1 MRQTTH
7 YLIPKFTAKTLGSA
21 ACGLLALAAQA
32 AQAMDR
38 LPAAGDGPEGKPEQ
52 ILLFDFEEAKDVE
65 PWRQRLARGSEW
77 VKQSGDFASSGK
89 HSLELFSPKGGHGEM
104 FHAIVATPVTDWR
117 GYGYL
122 SMDIRNPA
130 DTDTTIAVSLGT
142 GLNNYD
148 SPSVWSGY
156 KYVITVPAKSAA
168 TYAFD
173 LAEADPFIARDKIDT
188 IFVYNEYVP
197 ADISLHLDNVR
208 LVRDEDALAS
218 SSPLRKESAQ
228 VGQLL
233 RDRAVKDT
241 REILGRCEP
250 SPQVDELEE
259 RLQAMSGET
268 GRGFLL
274 YPQFHEQLNDLR
286 TAAGR
291 ESMMQQWRKNTPF
304 GNDRLLIAHA
314 PATEKIMPAKE
325 PSRLD
330 FSGAIRVSAA
340 RNEKESFQIAVTPKD
355 DRAVEKIS
363 VEAGDLQ
370 SASGEVFRKE
380 NLAIGV
386 MGYVRTRKLPAYEVE
401 YGKTWWPDPIL
412 EKMKSADVEAG
423 IVQSFFVRLAIPKN
437 QAPGEYRGEVRVL
450 ADGKALETIPLEL
463 TVYPFVMPD
472 TPPLPVA
479 TTSREIEGA
488 LRPRDTHRVRD
499 YVGREKYDREEKYRE
514 ADFLA
519 DYYLD
524 YNSLYAGRPDYDVLS
539 HLHRQGRLGTF
550 NLGYFSDAVN
560 EEIGQVKDLSKL
572 KERYDKAEELGLADH
587 AYIYGFD
594 EKPYTPELVAAVEE
608 IKRVLP
614 DSFILTTARS
624 SDYGAGEST
633 TKAVDGWVTLT
644 SHYNA
649 EAVRRAQ
656 EQGIQ
661 VWWYVCNW
669 PMHPYANIFLE
680 HDALEARL
688 LMGAMARKYR
698 PDGFLYYG
706 TNIFRQNK
714 PLQTDTPFT
723 SWQPNSFDNW
733 NGDGQWVYFGEDG
746 RLIPSIRLENFRD
759 GLEDY
764 AYARILEG
772 IADRYRA
779 KSDRTETEQQWL
791 AAADEALRVPDD
803 LVESLTS
810 YTDSTGTLYRWRNRM
825 AGLIASSDDP
835 DYNPWTGDFAIGQ
848 AGHKAKGKQK

>member
-1 MRQTTH
+1 MAVENS
-7 YLIPKFTAKTLGSA
+7 PAGA
-21 ACGLLALAAQA
+21 APGTDRKPDQA
-32 AQAMDR
+32 
-38 LPAAGDGPEGKPEQ
+38 
-52 ILLFDFEEAKDVE
+52 ILFDFEEAKEVE

-77 VKQSGDFASSGK
+77 VGQSRDFATSGEQ
-89 HSLELFSPKGGHGEM
+89 SLRIFAPKGGHGEM

-117 GYGYL
+117 EYGVL
-122 SMDIRNPA
+122 SMDVRNPT

-156 KYVITVPAKSAA
+156 KYVITIPAKSAA

-173 LAEADPFIARDKIDT
+173 LAEADPFLARDKIDT

-197 ADISLHLDNVR
+197 ADISLYIDNVR
-208 LVRDEDALAS
+208 LVRDQDTLAS
-218 SSPLRKESAQ
+218 SAPLRKESAQ

-233 RDRAVKDT
+233 FDRAAKET

-250 SPQVDELEE
+250 SPQVEE
-259 RLQAMSGET
+259 IQARLRTMARET
-268 GRGFLL
+268 GQGFLL
-274 YPQFHEQLNDLR
+274 YPRCHEQRTRLR
-286 TAAGR
+286 IDAER
-291 ESMMQQWRKNTPF
+291 EAMEQAWRKNTPF
-304 GNDRLLIAHA
+304 ANDRLLIAHA
-314 PATEKIMPAKE
+314 PATEKIMPTRE

-340 RNEKESFQIAVTPKD
+340 RNEKESFQIAVTPK
-355 DRAVEKIS
+355 AGQTVKNVS
-363 VEAGDLQ
+363 VETGDLL
-370 SASGEVFRKE
+370 SASGEVFSQE

-386 MGYVRTRKLPAYEVE
+386 VGYVRTRKLPAYRVDYE
-401 YGKTWWPDPIL
+401 KTWWPDPIL
-412 EKMKSADVEAG
+412 EKMKAADVDAG

-450 ADGKALETIPLEL
+450 ADGKPLETIPLEL
-463 TVYPFVMPD
+463 TVYPFAMPP

-499 YVGREKYDREEKYRE
+499 YIGREKYDREEKFRE

-524 YNSLYAGRPDYDVLS
+524 YNSLYAGWPDYDVLS

-550 NLGYFSDAVN
+550 NLGYFSDAVT
-560 EEIGQVKDLSKL
+560 EEIGQVKDLSRL
-572 KERYDKAEELGLADH
+572 KDRYDKARELGLADH

-594 EKPYTPELVAAVEE
+594 EKPYTPELVAAAEE

-680 HDALEARL
+680 DDALEARL

-698 PDGFLYYG
+698 PDGFLYHS
-706 TNIFRQNK
+706 TNIFRRNK

-733 NGDGQWVYFGEDG
+733 NGDGQWVYFGADG
-746 RLIPSIRLENFRD
+746 SLIPSIRLENFRD

-825 AGLIASSDDP
+825 GGLIASSDDP
-835 DYNPWTGDFAIGQ
+835 AYNPWPDDFTIGR
-848 AGHKAKGKQK
+848 AGHQAEGKEQ